1 VHLDSIIIKFK
12 NNQVIAEVKLL
23 LSLAESP
30 LWDAALVTSFS
41 WGSFVL
47 SILLGFGIGI
57 EEQGVATWFIG
68 PRTINMTS
76 CTK

>member
-1 VHLDSIIIKFK
+1 M
-12 NNQVIAEVKLL
+12 
-23 LSLAESP
+23 
-30 LWDAALVTSFS
+30 LVTPSSLRGRLYSQTF
-41 WGSFVL
+41 L
-47 SILLGFGIGI
+47 ELGT